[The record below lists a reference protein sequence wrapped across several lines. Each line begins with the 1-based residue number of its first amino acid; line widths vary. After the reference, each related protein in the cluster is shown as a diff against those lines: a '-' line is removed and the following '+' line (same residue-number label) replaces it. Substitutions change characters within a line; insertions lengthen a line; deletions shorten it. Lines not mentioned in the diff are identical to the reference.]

1 MSENAPIQ
9 YELKRIKPVTLGKVI
24 ALWSALIGFIVG
36 LIVGFVMFVIGE
48 FITDVSGWG
57 PLLGIGGFLI
67 VPLIFAALGFIFGV
81 VAAFLYNFFARHSG
95 GIILELEEK
104 CTSEGSLS

>member
-1 MSENAPIQ
+1 MSENTPIQ
-9 YELKRIKPVTLGKVI
+9 YELKRIKPVSLGKVI

-48 FITDVSGWG
+48 FISDVSGWG
-57 PLLGIGGFLI
+57 PLLGIGGFLL
-67 VPLIFAALGFIFGV
+67 VPLVLAALGFIFGV

-104 CTSEGSLS
+104 LN